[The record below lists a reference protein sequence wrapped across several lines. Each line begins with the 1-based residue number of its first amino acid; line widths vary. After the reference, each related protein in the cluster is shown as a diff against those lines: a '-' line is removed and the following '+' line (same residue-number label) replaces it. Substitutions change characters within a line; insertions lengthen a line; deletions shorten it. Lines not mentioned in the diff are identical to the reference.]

1 MQGPSTEDTVAA
13 DETATFASKLA
24 QLIGVAN
31 LTSAAG
37 WQSSQD
43 DSVGARD
50 RDGTW
55 VTRNG
60 KQMEVV
66 FNAINSTI
74 PRASKF
80 EWLLQTPTPLY
91 MMLEQTLGVEIKLLI
106 IPPGQILPPV
116 EHPTGTVVLSKALS
130 GACDVRQYLGDPRGI
145 YIHIHAYIHKNTHAC
160 MHTYIHTYIHAYVC
174 MYTHTHIHAHMLHV
188 CACVYVCACVCVCV
202 FV

>member
-1 MQGPSTEDTVAA
+1 MQGPSTEEEPVAA
-13 DETATFASKLA
+13 GETATFPSKLA

-55 VTRNG
+55 VTRND

-74 PRASKF
+74 PRVSKF

-106 IPPGQILPPV
+106 IPPGKILPPV

-130 GACDVRQYLGDPRGI
+130 GACDVRQYLGDPRGR
-145 YIHIHAYIHKNTHAC
+145 YIHIHACMHAC
-160 MHTYIHTYIHAYVC
+160 MLHTYVHT
-174 MYTHTHIHAHMLHV
+174 
-188 CACVYVCACVCVCV
+188 
-202 FV
+202 

>member
-1 MQGPSTEDTVAA
+1 MQGPSTEEEPVAA
-13 DETATFASKLA
+13 GETATFPSKLA

-55 VTRNG
+55 VTRND

-74 PRASKF
+74 PRVSKF

-106 IPPGQILPPV
+106 IPPGKILPPV

-130 GACDVRQYLGDPRGI
+130 GACDVRQYLGDPRGR
-145 YIHIHAYIHKNTHAC
+145 YIHIHACMHAC
-160 MHTYIHTYIHAYVC
+160 MHAYIHTYVCIFTCIH
-174 MYTHTHIHAHMLHV
+174 
-188 CACVYVCACVCVCV
+188 VYIYICILYI
-202 FV
+202 